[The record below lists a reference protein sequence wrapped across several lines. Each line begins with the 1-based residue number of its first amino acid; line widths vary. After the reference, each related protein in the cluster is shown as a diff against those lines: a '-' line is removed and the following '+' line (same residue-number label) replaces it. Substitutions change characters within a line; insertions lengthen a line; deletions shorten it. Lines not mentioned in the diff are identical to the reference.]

1 MRPESSADRLIRVLL
16 VLACVALS
24 FAIAAFVVHLIRSFS
39 TIVVI
44 VVGSVFLIYL
54 IAPAIAWL
62 QRFMKKHWAVAL
74 ALVGLVAIFVLFA
87 LIIVPPLVNQAAQF
101 AAALPGAAARA
112 TIALRDPNGGLA
124 RLLPSSIR
132 NELAHLP
139 ERMFSIMARYAVT
152 LGKQGFTAVVSG
164 VGLLLLFIIIPVLA
178 AYALFDYP
186 ELQRGLLGFVPKDRR
201 PQAIAIMHDVN
212 EVIGAFVRGQLL
224 DCLIVGAM
232 IGVWLMITGVP
243 FALVIAVAAGVLNL
257 IPYVGAIAGF
267 IPSVL
272 LALAYNGW
280 QNALIVAVGFAHH
293 PADRW
298 RLHRAADHEIER
310 QAFSGDHHL
319 VNRHVRIALRHHR
332 RVCRGADRG
341 DPSRFQVA
349 FRPESLTGGNRN
361 RSPSRL
367 TANEVSRGRRL
378 VPGRTPALKPEPAC
392 GHDEQGEYRRER
404 QRVQV
409 HHTPECLDE
418 VFTEKICA

>member
-280 QNALIVAVGFAHH
+280 QNALIVAVGFAIIQQIDGDFIV
-293 PADRW
+293 PRIMKSNVKLSPVIIILSIVTFGSLFGIIGAFVAVPTAAILRVFK
-298 RLHRAADHEIER
+298 LHFAPSPSLAEIETDR
-310 QAFSGDHHL
+310 QAGLRLMKFQEAGDSSR
-319 VNRHVRIALRHHR
+319 VER
-332 RVCRGADRG
+332 RR
-341 DPSRFQVA
+341 
-349 FRPESLTGGNRN
+349 
-361 RSPSRL
+361 
-367 TANEVSRGRRL
+367 
-378 VPGRTPALKPEPAC
+378 
-392 GHDEQGEYRRER
+392 
-404 QRVQV
+404 
-409 HHTPECLDE
+409 
-418 VFTEKICA
+418 

>member
-1 MRPESSADRLIRVLL
+1 MRPESGPERLIRLL
-16 VLACVALS
+16 LTLACVALS
-24 FAIAAFVVHLIRSFS
+24 LAIAAFVVYLIRSFS

-74 ALVGLVAIFVLFA
+74 AFAGLVVIFVIFA
-87 LIIVPPLVNQAAQF
+87 LIIVPPLVNQGAQF
-101 AAALPGAAARA
+101 AASLPGAAARA

-124 RLLPSSIR
+124 RFLPSSIR
-132 NELAHLP
+132 NELAQLP

-152 LGKQGFTAVVSG
+152 LGKQGFAAIVSG

-186 ELQRGLLGFVPKDRR
+186 ELQRGLLGFVPDDRR
-201 PQAIAIMHDVN
+201 PRAIAIMHDVS

-232 IGVWLMITGVP
+232 IGIWLMITGVP
-243 FALVIAVAAGVLNL
+243 FALVIAVAAGILNL

-280 QNALIVAVGFAHH
+280 QNALIVAIGFAVIQQIDGDFIVPRIMKSNVKLSPVIIILSIITFGSLFGILGAFVAVPMAAILRVLKLHFAPSPS
-293 PADRW
+293 PA
-298 RLHRAADHEIER
+298 EIETYR
-310 QAFSGDHHL
+310 QSG
-319 VNRHVRIALRHHR
+319 LRLMKFQDSDDR
-332 RVCRGADRG
+332 PRV
-341 DPSRFQVA
+341 
-349 FRPESLTGGNRN
+349 E
-361 RSPSRL
+361 
-367 TANEVSRGRRL
+367 GRR
-378 VPGRTPALKPEPAC
+378 
-392 GHDEQGEYRRER
+392 
-404 QRVQV
+404 
-409 HHTPECLDE
+409 
-418 VFTEKICA
+418 

>member
-1 MRPESSADRLIRVLL
+1 MRSESGVERLVRLLL
-16 VLACVALS
+16 VLACLALS
-24 FAIAAFVVHLIRSFS
+24 FVVAGFVVYLIRSFS

-54 IAPAIAWL
+54 IAPAIGWL

-74 ALVGLVAIFVLFA
+74 AFLGLVMIFVIFA
-87 LIIVPPLVNQAAQF
+87 LIIVPPLVNQGAQF

-132 NELAHLP
+132 SELALLP

-152 LGKQGFTAVVSG
+152 FGKQGFAAIVSG

-186 ELQRGLLGFVPKDRR
+186 ELQRGWLGFVPKDRR

-232 IGVWLMITGVP
+232 IGIWLMITGVP
-243 FALVIAVAAGVLNL
+243 FALVIAVTAGILNL

-280 QNALIVAVGFAHH
+280 QNALIVAVGFAVIQQIDGDFIVPRIMKSNVKLSPVVIILSIITFGSLFGILGAFVAVPVAAILRVFKLHFAPSPS
-293 PADRW
+293 PA
-298 RLHRAADHEIER
+298 EIETER
-310 QAFSGDHHL
+310 RAGLLLMKFQETGD
-319 VNRHVRIALRHHR
+319 
-332 RVCRGADRG
+332 
-341 DPSRFQVA
+341 S
-349 FRPESLTGGNRN
+349 
-361 RSPSRL
+361 SPL
-367 TANEVSRGRRL
+367 EGRR
-378 VPGRTPALKPEPAC
+378 
-392 GHDEQGEYRRER
+392 
-404 QRVQV
+404 
-409 HHTPECLDE
+409 
-418 VFTEKICA
+418 